1 MYYFNAMNKAKK
13 ISVLFLAVASAVL
26 GGCSS
31 LTNLSPE
38 SVPENASRIYTLSM
52 SAYINDGSLV
62 KDSIEP
68 FIVIDEQVIPMKE
81 VKDMKYDR
89 IYEYDYVMPKGRKD
103 AKYYF
108 MLKYKVDNTVKGVSE
123 ERVIKSRTVYEL
135 KPVSRYVVN
144 IQNERGPVGSEVPV
158 LGRGFDKLDKI
169 TIGGVEADTE
179 YLSRS
184 TINFTVPPLEA
195 GKNYDVNLVGSK
207 GDLWIGQFRVDPAEM
222 QVSPASIT
230 MKSSDVTNLIFN
242 IGFAAPKGGYPIDV
256 KTNIPSSIIMD
267 EVVVPEGQTSTSV
280 SLKAAAA
287 GKGALYINGVGFNE
301 KVVPVEVITE
311 EIKLPEE
318 VSKENLEAPV
328 KSNASEKSDK

>member
-1 MYYFNAMNKAKK
+1 MNKAKK
-13 ISVLFLAVASAVL
+13 ISALFLALAAAVL

-52 SAYINDGSLV
+52 SAYINDGSV
-62 KDSIEP
+62 IKDSIEP

-108 MLKYKVDNTVKGVSE
+108 MLKYKVDTTVQGVRE
-123 ERVIKSRTVYEL
+123 DRVIKSRTVYEL

-184 TINFTVPPLEA
+184 TINFTVPP
-195 GKNYDVNLVGSK
+195 NLVGSK
-207 GDLWIGQFRVDPAEM
+207 GDLWIGQFRVDPADM
-222 QVSPASIT
+222 QVSPSSISV
-230 MKSSDVTNLIFN
+230 KSSDVTNLIFN

-256 KTNIPSSIIMD
+256 KTNIPSSIVMD

-280 SLKAAAA
+280 SLKAAAP

-301 KVVPVEVITE
+301 KVIPVEITTE

-318 VSKENLEAPV
+318 VSKEKLEAPI
-328 KSNASEKSDK
+328 KSSASKKDEK

>member
-1 MYYFNAMNKAKK
+1 MQDYVDWR
-13 ISVLFLAVASAVL
+13 VLFFHLNFPSYLRADIARR
-26 GGCSS
+26 
-31 LTNLSPE
+31 
-38 SVPENASRIYTLSM
+38 ASRIYTLSM

-169 TIGGVEADTE
+169 TIGGVDADTE

-184 TINFTVPPLEA
+184 TLNFTVPPLEA
-195 GKNYDVNLVGSK
+195 GKNYDVNLVGTK

>member
-13 ISVLFLAVASAVL
+13 ISVLFWAVASAVL

-169 TIGGVEADTE
+169 TIGGVDADTE

-184 TINFTVPPLEA
+184 TLNFTVPPLEA
-195 GKNYDVNLVGSK
+195 GKNYDVNLVGTK

>member
-1 MYYFNAMNKAKK
+1 MNKAKK
-13 ISVLFLAVASAVL
+13 ISALFLALAAAVL

-52 SAYINDGSLV
+52 SAYINDGSV
-62 KDSIEP
+62 IKDSIEP

-108 MLKYKVDNTVKGVSE
+108 MLKYKVDTTVQGVRE
-123 ERVIKSRTVYEL
+123 DRVIKSRTVYEL

-207 GDLWIGQFRVDPAEM
+207 GDLWIGQFRVDPADM
-222 QVSPASIT
+222 QVSPSSISV
-230 MKSSDVTNLIFN
+230 KSSDVTNLIFN

-256 KTNIPSSIIMD
+256 KTNIPSSIVMD

-280 SLKAAAA
+280 SLKAAAP

-301 KVVPVEVITE
+301 KVIPVEITTE

-318 VSKENLEAPV
+318 VSKEKLEAPI
-328 KSNASEKSDK
+328 KSSASKKDEK

>member
-13 ISVLFLAVASAVL
+13 ISALFLALAAAVL

-52 SAYINDGSLV
+52 SAYINDGSV
-62 KDSIEP
+62 IKDSIEP

-108 MLKYKVDNTVKGVSE
+108 MLKYKVDTTVQGVRE
-123 ERVIKSRTVYEL
+123 DRVIKSRTVYEL

-169 TIGGVEADTE
+169 TIGGVDADTE

-184 TINFTVPPLEA
+184 TLNFTVPPLEA
-195 GKNYDVNLVGSK
+195 GKNYDVNLVGTK
-207 GDLWIGQFRVDPAEM
+207 GDLWIGHFRVDPAEM

>member
-1 MYYFNAMNKAKK
+1 MNKAKK
-13 ISVLFLAVASAVL
+13 ISALFLAFASAIL

-68 FIVIDEQVIPMKE
+68 YIVIDEQVIPMKE

-108 MLKYKVDNTVKGVSE
+108 MLKYKVDTTVQGVRE
-123 ERVIKSRTVYEL
+123 DRVIKSRTVYEL

-169 TIGGVEADTE
+169 TVGGVDADTE

-184 TINFTVPPLEA
+184 TLNFIVPPLEA
-195 GKNYDVNLVGSK
+195 GKNYDVNLVGTK
-207 GDLWIGQFRVDPAEM
+207 GDLWIGQFRVDPADM
-222 QVSPASIT
+222 QVSPSSIS

-267 EVVVPEGQTSTSV
+267 EVVVPEGKTSTSV

-301 KVVPVEVITE
+301 KVIPVEVTTE
-311 EIKLPEE
+311 DIKLPEE
-318 VSKENLEAPV
+318 VSKENLEAPMNSEGS
-328 KSNASEKSDK
+328 KKSEK

>member
-1 MYYFNAMNKAKK
+1 MNKAKK
-13 ISVLFLAVASAVL
+13 ISALFLALAAAVL

-207 GDLWIGQFRVDPAEM
+207 GDLWIGQFRVDPADM
-222 QVSPASIT
+222 QVSPSSIS

-256 KTNIPSSIIMD
+256 KTNIPSSIVMD

-280 SLKAAAA
+280 SLKAAAP

>member
-1 MYYFNAMNKAKK
+1 
-13 ISVLFLAVASAVL
+13 
-26 GGCSS
+26 
-31 LTNLSPE
+31 
-38 SVPENASRIYTLSM
+38 M

-169 TIGGVEADTE
+169 TIGGVDADTE

-184 TINFTVPPLEA
+184 TLNFTVPPLEA
-195 GKNYDVNLVGSK
+195 GKNYDVNLVGTK

>member
-108 MLKYKVDNTVKGVSE
+108 MLKYKVDNTVKGVRE

-144 IQNERGPVGSEVPV
+144 IQTSAAQLVP
-158 LGRGFDKLDKI
+158 K
-169 TIGGVEADTE
+169 
-179 YLSRS
+179 SR
-184 TINFTVPPLEA
+184 FWE
-195 GKNYDVNLVGSK
+195 
-207 GDLWIGQFRVDPAEM
+207 GDL
-222 QVSPASIT
+222 
-230 MKSSDVTNLIFN
+230 TNW
-242 IGFAAPKGGYPIDV
+242 
-256 KTNIPSSIIMD
+256 
-267 EVVVPEGQTSTSV
+267 
-280 SLKAAAA
+280 
-287 GKGALYINGVGFNE
+287 
-301 KVVPVEVITE
+301 
-311 EIKLPEE
+311 IKLLLEE
-318 VSKENLEAPV
+318 SMPTRSIFRAQL
-328 KSNASEKSDK
+328 

>member
-1 MYYFNAMNKAKK
+1 MNKAKK
-13 ISVLFLAVASAVL
+13 ISALFLALAAAVL

-52 SAYINDGSLV
+52 SAYINDGSV
-62 KDSIEP
+62 IKDSIEP

-108 MLKYKVDNTVKGVSE
+108 MLKYKVDTTVQGVRE
-123 ERVIKSRTVYEL
+123 DRVIKSRTVYEL

-207 GDLWIGQFRVDPAEM
+207 GDLWIGQFRVDPADM
-222 QVSPASIT
+222 QVSPSSIS

-256 KTNIPSSIIMD
+256 KTNIPSSIVMD

-280 SLKAAAA
+280 SLKAAAP

-301 KVVPVEVITE
+301 KVIPVEITTE

-318 VSKENLEAPV
+318 VSKEKLEAPI
-328 KSNASEKSDK
+328 KSSASKKDEK

>member
-1 MYYFNAMNKAKK
+1 M
-13 ISVLFLAVASAVL
+13 
-26 GGCSS
+26 
-31 LTNLSPE
+31 P
-38 SVPENASRIYTLSM
+38 TLS
-52 SAYINDGSLV
+52 I
-62 KDSIEP
+62 
-68 FIVIDEQVIPMKE
+68 
-81 VKDMKYDR
+81 
-89 IYEYDYVMPKGRKD
+89 
-103 AKYYF
+103 
-108 MLKYKVDNTVKGVSE
+108 
-123 ERVIKSRTVYEL
+123 
-135 KPVSRYVVN
+135 
-144 IQNERGPVGSEVPV
+144 
-158 LGRGFDKLDKI
+158 
-169 TIGGVEADTE
+169 
-179 YLSRS
+179 
-184 TINFTVPPLEA
+184 FTVPPLEA
-195 GKNYDVNLVGSK
+195 GENYDVNLVGTK